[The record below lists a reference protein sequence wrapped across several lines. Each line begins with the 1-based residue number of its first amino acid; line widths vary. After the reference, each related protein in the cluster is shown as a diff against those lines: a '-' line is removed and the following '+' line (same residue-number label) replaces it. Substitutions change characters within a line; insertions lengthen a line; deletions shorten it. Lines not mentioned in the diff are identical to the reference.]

1 MDFDRYKCMSFDC
14 YGTLIDWEAGLLSAL
29 RPILDAHHVEAD
41 DQELLESYA
50 AAATDIEAG
59 GFLPYR
65 RVLGEV
71 LLRLGTKFGFTP
83 NPDEV
88 DSFSISV
95 KAWPPFDDSA
105 AALRALQTKYKLI
118 ILSNIDD
125 ELFEYSARLLGIEF
139 DRVFTAQQIGS
150 YKPSEK
156 NFHYLIQYA
165 AVPQDRIL
173 HVAQSLF
180 HDIAPAKRLGLST
193 VWVNR
198 REGQEGSGATPAAV
212 SEPDLEVPD
221 LKTLAWLAGV
231 SG

>member
-1 MDFDRYKCMSFDC
+1 MDFDRYKCLSFDC
-14 YGTLIDWEAGLLSAL
+14 YGTLIDWETGLLSSL
-29 RPILDAHHVEAD
+29 RPVLNAHHVEAA

-50 AAATDIEAG
+50 AAEADIEAG

-65 RVLGEV
+65 QVLGEV
-71 LLRLGTKFGFTP
+71 LLRLCTSFGFSP
-83 NPDEV
+83 SPVEV
-88 DSFSISV
+88 DRFSLSV
-95 KAWPPFDDSA
+95 RAWPPFDDSA
-105 AALRALQTKYKLI
+105 VALRALQTKYKLI

-125 ELFEYSARLLGIEF
+125 ELFEYSANLLGIDF

-150 YKPSEK
+150 YKPSDK
-156 NFHYLIQYA
+156 NFQYLIENA
-165 AVPQDRIL
+165 GVPKDRIL

-198 REGQEGSGATPAAV
+198 REGQEGSGATPEAAA
-212 SEPDLEVPD
+212 EPDLEVPD